1 MIQLERVIFNYPLAE
16 GKSIAA
22 LENVDIE
29 FKEGEFVSIIGPNGS
44 GKTTLARLLN
54 GLLISSSGE
63 VLVDDLNPK
72 AKEDLKLIRQRVGMV
87 FQNPDNQI
95 VTTSVER
102 EIAFGLENLNLPYD
116 EIRERVEWALSA
128 FHLWEYKNSPPHKL
142 SGGEKQ
148 KLALAAVLAMRPKYL
163 ILDEPTSLLA
173 PEDREML
180 NLLIE
185 KLAAEGKITILNIT
199 QFPEEAI
206 LARRILILDK
216 GKVFLDDSPEKVF
229 DKAGELKKIGLSV
242 PKSIELAHG
251 LKKKGFK
258 LRGKILKI
266 EGLIQGLLSLQ
277 GINYSLPGI
286 QNKPEISEQIIPKL
300 SGNTQIEIEK
310 LGFVYNSK
318 SMDSK
323 EALKEVSLRIE
334 KGEFVGLIGPAGS
347 GKTTLAQHFNG
358 LLFATSGKILVEGLE
373 VKEKEPYLKIIRQEV
388 YLVFKFPERQ
398 LFEET
403 VYEDI
408 AFGPKN
414 SGLEKEEIYRRV
426 KNSLESVGLNFES
439 FAQRSPFNLS
449 CGEQRRVAIAG
460 VLALEPQIMVLDEPT
475 AGLDY
480 DGLCRVKETLLK
492 LNKKGITVILISHNL
507 DLVADL
513 CGRIIF
519 LKQGKVLYDGPK
531 TNFFRQVEKLREEGI
546 KPPETLEL
554 IYSLSSA
561 GFQIRDNIYETEE
574 LIEELFS
581 IFGKGKNRV
590 REGHL

>member
-1 MIQLERVIFNYPLAE
+1 MIQLNKASFNYPLAD

-22 LENVDIE
+22 LENVDLE
-29 FKEGEFVSIIGPNGS
+29 FKEGEFVSIVGPNGS

-54 GLLISSSGE
+54 GLLTTSSGE
-63 VLVDDLNPK
+63 VLIDDLNPK
-72 AKEDLKLIRQRVGMV
+72 VKEDLKTIRQRVGMV

-102 EIAFGLENLNLPYD
+102 EIAFGLENLNLPQD
-116 EIRERVEWALSA
+116 EMRERMDWALSA

-148 KLALAAVLAMRPKYL
+148 KAAIAAVLAMRPKYL

-180 NLLIE
+180 NLLIK
-185 KLAAEGKITILNIT
+185 KLADEGKITILNIT

-206 LARRILILDK
+206 SARRILILDK
-216 GKVFLDDSPEKVF
+216 GKVFMDDSPEKVF
-229 DKAGELKKIGLSV
+229 DKTEELKKIGLSV
-242 PKSIELAHG
+242 PKSLELAQN
-251 LKKKGFK
+251 LKRKGVK
-258 LRGKILKI
+258 LRGKILK
-266 EGLIQGLLSLQ
+266 GDDLIRGLLSLQ
-277 GINYSLPGI
+277 GINYPLPGI
-286 QNKPEISEQIIPKL
+286 QKKTEISEQIKPEL
-300 SGNTQIEIEK
+300 SSNTQIEVEK
-310 LGFVYNSK
+310 LGFVYNPDSI
-318 SMDSK
+318 DSK
-323 EALKEVSLRIE
+323 EALKEVSFKIE

-358 LLFATSGKILVEGLE
+358 LLFATSGRILVGGLE
-373 VKEKEPYLKIIRQEV
+373 VREKEPYLKRMRQEV
-388 YLVFKFPERQ
+388 GLVFQFPERQ

-414 SGLEKEEIYRRV
+414 SGLEKEEIDRRV
-426 KNSLESVGLNFES
+426 KTSLESVGLNFGS
-439 FAQRSPFNLS
+439 FARRSPFTLS

-460 VLALEPQIMVLDEPT
+460 VLASEPQILVLDEPT

-480 DGLCRVKETLLK
+480 DGICRVKETLLK
-492 LNKKGITVILISHNL
+492 LNKKGITVIFISHNL
-507 DLVADL
+507 DLVAEL
-513 CGRIIF
+513 CERIIF
-519 LKQGKVLYDGPK
+519 LKQGKILYDGPR
-531 TNFFRQVEKLREEGI
+531 TSFFRQVEKLREEGI

-554 IYSLSSA
+554 IFNLREA

-574 LIEELFS
+574 LTEELFS
-581 IFGKGKNRV
+581 IFGKRKT
-590 REGHL
+590 